1 MTCGTLKQNAPTQ
14 CDCLTVCKRP
24 AGIPLRFGGSLRTTV
39 IPDGVCSTG
48 AGSVLSNVPGV
59 NAVLLGLRFR
69 LLLLARAS
77 GDTANLPSTTNKS
90 LPALSA
96 AYSFRLLSGSP
107 PPAMAMGI

>member
-1 MTCGTLKQNAPTQ
+1 M
-14 CDCLTVCKRP
+14 
-24 AGIPLRFGGSLRTTV
+24 PLRFGGSLRTTV

-69 LLLLARAS
+69 LLLLARSS

-90 LPALSA
+90 SPANLFA

-107 PPAMAMGI
+107 PPAIAMGM